1 MTIPDRLTLTRI
13 VLAPVFYLV
22 YSIPDWTGQLL
33 VPSVVVLWIIF
44 LVIEV
49 TDLLDGMVARRRK
62 LVTDVGKLFDPFAD
76 VISRVTYFICF
87 FGSGFMP
94 SWVLL
99 VIVYRE
105 VSIGFLRSVMSRR
118 GITVQANWFGKA
130 KALVYSLSSAVA
142 LFLLTIIRTG
152 VLRSSL
158 ESMVIVVRVGLM
170 VAAAASAASLLAYLW
185 NYRAAVR
192 AGDK

>member
-22 YSIPDWTGQLL
+22 YSIPDWTGGFFT
-33 VPSVVVLWIIF
+33 PSVVLLWIIF
-44 LVIEV
+44 VTIEV
-49 TDLLDGMVARRRK
+49 TDLLDGIVARRRQ
-62 LVTDVGKLFDPFAD
+62 LVSDVGKLFDPFAD
-76 VISRVTYFICF
+76 VISRVTYFVCF
-87 FGSGFMP
+87 SVSGFMP

-105 VSIGFLRSVMSRR
+105 VSIGFLRSLMSRR
-118 GITVQANWFGKA
+118 GITVQASWFGKA

-152 VLRSSL
+152 VLRQSL
-158 ESMVIVVRVGLM
+158 ETMVTVVRIGLM
-170 VAAAASAASLLAYLW
+170 AAAVASAASLLAYLW
-185 NYRAAVR
+185 HYWAAVR
-192 AGDK
+192 AENN